1 MNTTCIRLANPQEG
15 ARVFAI
21 IVIGVFLTLAPGTL
35 WGQTGSALPEQID
48 LETAVALAL
57 QSNLGIESEML
68 AVRQKKLIAD
78 TWWNR
83 FYPQASASVTMG
95 RLNEQPSPSP
105 LAIFLQQQPGGP
117 PPEDPPRWFMSGQLN
132 FSLDLTLQTFPGISL
147 SRLDYEMGL
156 LTLAEA
162 RNQVERDVGKQ
173 FYNLLLTAEQI
184 ALMEQRIASAER
196 RYEQAQVNF
205 ANGLIDEFSLL
216 SAQVAVENQRPAL
229 KAMQGGYQQQ
239 LLVFRNTLGL
249 PLRTQVVP
257 VGTIDPPAVDREV
270 LETAMFQ
277 NRLDL
282 QQLRLLEQIRKE
294 QIRVNDF
301 SPGGR
306 YPFLRFGLTVDPRFE
321 GDPLQDSWFD
331 RERWNQQSGAFTITL
346 VQPLTA
352 WFPYSQQRNEITGL
366 EREIERNRLNMEQAI
381 RGAEIRV
388 EGLLLGIENSQ
399 RTMVALTENIRLAR
413 RAFELAEV
421 GYNNGLR
428 ELLEV
433 QNAEIELRD
442 AELQL
447 LQEQKNVM
455 DNLLDL
461 IFELNVSMDEV
472 TAGRQGN

>member
-1 MNTTCIRLANPQEG
+1 MNQKGTPIT
-15 ARVFAI
+15 
-21 IVIGVFLTLAPGTL
+21 IGPGIFPRATALLLVLLLILIPAAL
-35 WGQTGSALPEQID
+35 WGQNSQSLPEQID
-48 LETAVALAL
+48 LELAVALAL
-57 QSNLGIESEML
+57 RSNLGIESEML

-83 FYPQASASVTMG
+83 FFPQANATVTMG
-95 RLNEQPSPSP
+95 RLNEQPEPSP
-105 LAIFLQQQPGGP
+105 VAALLQPGVP
-117 PPEDPPRWFMSGQLN
+117 PVEPPRWFMSGQLN
-132 FSLDLTLQTFPGISL
+132 FTLDLTLQTFPGISL

-162 RNQVERDVGKQ
+162 RNQVERDVSKQ
-173 FYNLLLTAEQI
+173 FYNLLLTREQI

-196 RYEQAQVNF
+196 RFEQAQVNF
-205 ANGLIDEFSLL
+205 ANGLIDEFALL
-216 SAQVAVENQRPAL
+216 SAQVAVENQRPSL
-229 KAMQGGYQQQ
+229 KALQGGYQQQ

-249 PLRTQVVP
+249 PLRTSVEP
-257 VGTIDPPAVDREV
+257 VGVIDPPAIDREV

-282 QQLRLLEQIRKE
+282 QQLRLLDQIRRE
-294 QIRVNDF
+294 QIRVQDL

-331 RERWNQQSGAFTITL
+331 RDRWNQQSGAFTISL

-366 EREIERNRLNMEQAI
+366 EREIERNRLNLEQAI

-433 QNAEIELRD
+433 QNAELELRD

-461 IFELNVSMDEV
+461 IFELNVSMGDV
-472 TAGRQGN
+472 TAERQEN

>member
-1 MNTTCIRLANPQEG
+1 MNQKGTPIT
-15 ARVFAI
+15 
-21 IVIGVFLTLAPGTL
+21 IGPGIFPRATALLLVLLLILIPAAL
-35 WGQTGSALPEQID
+35 WGQNSQSLPEQID
-48 LETAVALAL
+48 LELAVALAL
-57 QSNLGIESEML
+57 RSNLGIESEML
-68 AVRQKKLIAD
+68 VVRQKKLIAD

-83 FYPQASASVTMG
+83 FFPQANATVTMG
-95 RLNEQPSPSP
+95 RLNEQPEPSP
-105 LAIFLQQQPGGP
+105 VAALLQPGMP
-117 PPEDPPRWFMSGQLN
+117 PVEPPRWFMSGQLN
-132 FSLDLTLQTFPGISL
+132 FTLDLTLQTFPGISL

-162 RNQVERDVGKQ
+162 RNQVERDVSKQ
-173 FYNLLLTAEQI
+173 FYNLLLTREQI

-196 RYEQAQVNF
+196 RFEQAQVNF
-205 ANGLIDEFSLL
+205 ANGLIDEFALL
-216 SAQVAVENQRPAL
+216 SAQVAVENQRPSL
-229 KAMQGGYQQQ
+229 KALQGGYQQQ

-249 PLRTQVVP
+249 PLRTSVEP
-257 VGTIDPPAVDREV
+257 VGVIDPPAIDREV

-282 QQLRLLEQIRKE
+282 QQLRLLDQIRRE
-294 QIRVNDF
+294 QIRVQDF

-331 RERWNQQSGAFTITL
+331 RDRWNQQSGAFTISL

-366 EREIERNRLNMEQAI
+366 EREIERNRLNLEQAI

-433 QNAEIELRD
+433 QNAELELRD

-461 IFELNVSMDEV
+461 IFELNVSMGDV
-472 TAGRQGN
+472 TAERQEN